1 MHSQQPT
8 VTQMRIKTLFLI
20 QYTIK
25 SKKKSGNGSY
35 FTFIS
40 QLATVLKSPEHSSV
54 ILTPN
59 SVINDIDYK
68 SVDQII
74 NDCNMK
80 VNIINRYNDKAIL
93 NIILIIITTK
103 RKLHE
108 ILPSVLISAR
118 SSGIRT

>member
-1 MHSQQPT
+1 MHSQQPI
-8 VTQMRIKTLFLI
+8 VTRMRIKKLFLI
-20 QYTIK
+20 QDTIK
-25 SKKKSGNGSY
+25 SKKKNSSGPY

-108 ILPSVLISAR
+108 ILPSVLIPTR